1 MLQTDYQ
8 IAVSKM
14 SDVEMETP
22 LTDLLKSVGL
32 EHFPHGGHAR
42 EVRKAV
48 TGEVVGH
55 FRCDEAMIL
64 YVNTRDAQIAAAA

>member
-14 SDVEMETP
+14 SDDELEVP
-22 LTDLLKSVGL
+22 LTELLKSVGL

-42 EVRKAV
+42 QVRKAG
-48 TGEVVGH
+48 TGEVVGN
-55 FRCDEAMIL
+55 FRCDEAIIL
-64 YVNTRDAQIAAAA
+64 YVNTRDAALAA